1 MKKCFF
7 TFIFI
12 SYALIGYSQFTDD
25 FSDGDFTNNPNWMG
39 HVGSFEVDTNNTL
52 HLNDS
57 IASSS
62 SLVTQSQ
69 AIVKIGRAHV

>member
-1 MKKCFF
+1 MKKLLLLLLCLPLFGF
-7 TFIFI
+7 
-12 SYALIGYSQFTDD
+12 GQFTDN
-25 FSDGDFTNNPNWMG
+25 FSDGDFTSNPIWVG
-39 HVGSFEVDTNNTL
+39 DVGSFEVDTNNIL

-69 AIVKIGRAHV
+69 AIVNG